1 MKEYDVIAIGGGS
14 GLTVAYKALSDHL
27 KVALVARE
35 YIGGTCM
42 NVGCVPSKT
51 LLYAADMALQVEEAA
66 KFGIKAQV
74 MSMDFP
80 LIMERMRDGRRK
92 SAETL
97 RSDIAESD
105 NLDLYE
111 AEGRFIDDY
120 TMEVAGEKLR
130 ARKIFIASGARPVV
144 PPIKGLTEIPY
155 LTNET
160 VLLLETLPASII
172 IIGGSYIGVEYAH
185 FFAGMGSKVSLVEY
199 NDSLVAFEEPE
210 ISELLKKSLEKRME
224 VFTGFEALAAGKVG
238 DTLVLTVR
246 ERKTGKE
253 RVLNGDAVLI
263 ATGRRSNADRLNLE
277 KTGVE
282 LTPAGFIGVND
293 YLETTKPGI
302 WAIGDATGRGMF
314 THAADYE
321 ARIAWHNAWREDK
334 RKMDFQA
341 VPHAVFTVPEI
352 ASVGLTEAE
361 AAKTNE
367 IMVGRAQYSDV
378 VQGDVRMERD
388 GFAKGIV
395 EKGTGRILGFHIIG
409 PEAAILIQEVVNAVA
424 RKESYTAI
432 TEAMHIFPALSEV
445 VQETLNCI
453 E

>member
-14 GLTVAYKALSDHL
+14 GLTMAYKALSDHL
-27 KVALVARE
+27 KVALVAKE

-51 LLYAADMALQVEEAA
+51 LLHAADMVMEVEDMA
-66 KFGIKAQV
+66 KFGIRAEV
-74 MSMDFP
+74 LSIDFR
-80 LIMERMRDGRRK
+80 LIMERMRDARRK

-97 RSDIAESD
+97 RNDIKESE
-105 NLDLYE
+105 NLDFYE
-111 AEGRFIDDY
+111 GEGQFIDEY
-120 TMEVAGEKLR
+120 TLEVAGEKLR
-130 ARKIFIASGARPVV
+130 AGKIFIASGARPVI
-144 PPIKGLTEIPY
+144 PPIKGLSEIPY
-155 LTNET
+155 LTNESL
-160 VLLLETLPASII
+160 LLLEKLPAGII

-199 NDSLVAFEEPE
+199 NESLVAFEEPE
-210 ISELLKKSLEKRME
+210 VSELLRKSLEKRME
-224 VFTGFEALAAGKVG
+224 VFTGFEALAAGQVG

-246 ERKTGKE
+246 ERKTGQEK
-253 RVLNGDAVLI
+253 VLNGDAILV
-263 ATGRRSNADRLNLE
+263 AAGRKSNADRLRLE

-282 LTPAGFIGVND
+282 LTPSGFIRVND

-302 WAIGDATGRGMF
+302 WAIGDATGKGMF

-321 ARIAWHNAWREDK
+321 TKIAWHNAWHEDK
-334 RKMDFQA
+334 RKMDFEA
-341 VPHAVFTVPEI
+341 VPHAVFTVPQI

-361 AAKTNE
+361 AAKSRE
-367 IMVGRAQYSDV
+367 IMVGKALYSDV

-388 GFAKGIV
+388 GFAKAIV
-395 EKGTGRILGFHIIG
+395 EKETGRILGFHIIG

-424 RKESYTAI
+424 RKESCTAI
-432 TEAMHIFPALSEV
+432 TETMHIFPALSEV
-445 VQETLNCI
+445 VQEALHCL